1 MKNQLIKKE
10 NIHAI
15 PSSFSDILL
24 KSSSYGDF
32 HEKIVENNVEYSDH
46 KVYEIVSSGFF
57 DFNQH
62 LYEDINHMNSISTGL
77 YVEMSLVTYRVFLWS
92 SVGEGFEIFKHVLR
106 GDEINNLNSIEDIK
120 EFLYTHL
127 NELEKGIVETYKD
140 GSIRSFE
147 QFGHGIEN
155 KQLPLNSILQFLTL
169 DNNINDF
176 R

>member
-1 MKNQLIKKE
+1 MENQLIKKE
-10 NIHAI
+10 NIHIIA
-15 PSSFSDILL
+15 SSFSDILTR
-24 KSSSYGDF
+24 SSSYSDF
-32 HEKIVENNVEYSDH
+32 HEKIVESNIEYSDQ
-46 KVYEIVSSGFF
+46 KVYEVVSSGFF

-92 SVGEGFEIFKHVLR
+92 SAGEGFEIFKHVLR
-106 GDEINNLNSIEDIK
+106 GEEINNLNSKDNIK

-127 NELEKGIVETYKD
+127 NEIEKGIVQTYNEEPIK
-140 GSIRSFE
+140 SFE
-147 QFGHGIEN
+147 EFGHGIEK
-155 KQLPLNSILQFLTL
+155 KQLPLNSILQYLSL